1 MVTATVSA
9 KGWIVIPAK
18 ERRDF
23 GIAPGTQVVI
33 RRDGDALRLTPATP
47 DPIEKAYGLLSGGKS
62 LSASRLTEREKEM
75 KCEEA
80 RLLAWR

>member
-18 ERRDF
+18 ERREF
-23 GIAPGTQVVI
+23 GIVPGTKVAI
-33 RRDGDALRLTPATP
+33 RRDGKALRLTPMARN
-47 DPIEKAYGLLSGGKS
+47 PIDAALGMLEGGKS
-62 LSASRLTEREKEM
+62 LSDDLASERAREM
-75 KCEEA
+75 KREEE